1 MGYDMAG
8 TSKKKAR
15 SSPIIAEVT
24 ANKEVKTMAC
34 NFCRKQIIGAVSV
47 TTSGGVTTI
56 TLPADVSFVN
66 GSIFPVGLFVPIPV
80 GTNGTQVNVTNG
92 TSTYIV
98 MNRLANYWRPC
109 RALQRGSVL
118 RLRYLDDPG
127 HLIVC

>member
-1 MGYDMAG
+1 MAG
-8 TSKKKAR
+8 TRKAKA
-15 SSPIIAEVT
+15 SALKVEAI
-24 ANKEVKTMAC
+24 KEEKTMAC
-34 NFCRKQIIGAVSV
+34 ATCCRRQAIGAVSV
-47 TTSGGVTTI
+47 TTTGGVTTI

-66 GSIFPVGLFVPIPV
+66 GVSYPIALFLPIPA

-92 TSTYIV
+92 TATYVV